1 MNSSLYPVPAE
12 ESALEPLV
20 QPFLQDEVAKD
31 ALEPNCIFAIVLLGN
46 DDDIRDVETVTKEFI
61 SNSDERIQVASELD
75 QLQVTTLDERRLDT
89 FATSLLYNL
98 LELDQTAPIPE
109 TIGRDDIADE
119 GVRKIDYYI
128 EKLNEYFATRIEQ
141 QTDEFQENLETLFPV
156 TLGDQSSTELFDL
169 FENRLTA
176 SQNARVDYL
185 LLARAASEERDRCLR
200 LFETAR
206 DRGLDSKKYLGPIS
220 GGGGGYTRII
230 EYGYDQR
237 QNDFRSEFA
246 TAIQKAE
253 EADTLNLR
261 TKLNRL
267 SPRADLAT
275 TYNQEPDLLRV
286 LSNQYDGTG
295 SDLADLLVRMVD
307 AIQIIQDEED
317 EINFEYE
324 KAKDS
329 LDETI
334 DQLDSV
340 YDRIENHSSVYPSG
354 KIQHD
359 SSVVGDLREFC
370 RVADRISQPTA
381 KFVLGYD
388 REGRSSLYSTLQ
400 ENIDDRRQELESRE
414 TDLGEHTNRLQ
425 SLADRTKTK
434 IDDIDSA
441 YATIET
447 SSVNVDLPAKDAVKD
462 TVEERCETVL
472 EDVKSEL
479 PGLDFSNEAD
489 NIRDI
494 QDEWDGMLTD
504 ARQDIDEVFQV
515 VDQLERLAGEINE
528 LETERESRRTQLQ
541 SLSEHM
547 EVNNE

>member
-1 MNSSLYPVPAE
+1 
-12 ESALEPLV
+12 
-20 QPFLQDEVAKD
+20 
-31 ALEPNCIFAIVLLGN
+31 
-46 DDDIRDVETVTKEFI
+46 
-61 SNSDERIQVASELD
+61 
-75 QLQVTTLDERRLDT
+75 LDT

-109 TIGRDDIADE
+109 TISRDDIADE

-141 QTDEFQENLETLFPV
+141 QTDEFQENLKTLFPV
-156 TLGDQSSTELFDL
+156 TLGDQSSTELFDM

-200 LFETAR
+200 FFETAR

-237 QNDFRSEFA
+237 QNDFRSEFT

-267 SPRADLAT
+267 SPRADLET
-275 TYNQEPDLLRV
+275 IYMQEPGLLRV

-307 AIQIIQDEED
+307 AIQVIQDEED
-317 EINFEYE
+317 KINVEY
-324 KAKDS
+324 KQAKES

-334 DQLDSV
+334 DQLNSV
-340 YDRIENHSSVYPSG
+340 YDRIEDHSSEYPSG

-441 YATIET
+441 YVTIEA
-447 SSVNVDLPAKDAVKD
+447 SSVNVDLPPKDDVKD
-462 TVEERCETVL
+462 TVEEKCETVL

-479 PGLDFSNEAD
+479 PGLDFSNGAD

-494 QDEWDGMLTD
+494 QDEWDEMLTD

-515 VDQLERLAGEINE
+515 VDQLERLAGEIDE
-528 LETERESRRTQLQ
+528 LETERESRRTQLR

-547 EVNNE
+547 EVNDE

>member
-12 ESALEPLV
+12 ESGLEPLV

-46 DDDIRDVETVTKEFI
+46 DDDIRDVETATQEFI
-61 SNSDERIQVASELD
+61 SSSDERIQVAAELD

-109 TIGRDDIADE
+109 TISRDDIADE

-141 QTDEFQENLETLFPV
+141 QTDEFQENLKTLFPV

-200 LFETAR
+200 FFETAR

-237 QNDFRSEFA
+237 QNDFRSEFT

-275 TYNQEPDLLRV
+275 TYMQEPGLLRV

-307 AIQIIQDEED
+307 AIQVIQDEKD
-317 EINFEYE
+317 KITVEYE
-324 KAKDS
+324 QAKES

-334 DQLDSV
+334 DQLNSV
-340 YDRIENHSSVYPSG
+340 YDRIEDHSSEYPSG

-370 RVADRISQPTA
+370 RVTDRISQPTA

-400 ENIDDRRQELESRE
+400 ENIDNRRQELESRE

-425 SLADRTKTK
+425 SLADRTQTK
-434 IDDIDSA
+434 INDIDSA
-441 YATIET
+441 YMTIET
-447 SSVNVDLPAKDAVKD
+447 SSVNVDLPPKDDVKD

-472 EDVKSEL
+472 ENVKSEL

-494 QDEWDGMLTD
+494 QDEWDEMLTD

-515 VDQLERLAGEINE
+515 VDQLERLAGEIDE

-547 EVNNE
+547 EVNDE

>member
-46 DDDIRDVETVTKEFI
+46 DDDIRDVETATQEFI
-61 SNSDERIQVASELD
+61 SNSDERIQVAAELD

-109 TIGRDDIADE
+109 TISRDDIADE

-141 QTDEFQENLETLFPV
+141 QTDEFQENLKTLFPV
-156 TLGDQSSTELFDL
+156 TLGDQSSTELFDM

-200 LFETAR
+200 FFETAR

-237 QNDFRSEFA
+237 QNDFRSEFT

-267 SPRADLAT
+267 SPRADLET
-275 TYNQEPDLLRV
+275 IYMQEPGLLRV

-307 AIQIIQDEED
+307 AIQVIQDEED
-317 EINFEYE
+317 KINVEY
-324 KAKDS
+324 KQAKES

-334 DQLDSV
+334 DQLNSV
-340 YDRIENHSSVYPSG
+340 YDRIEDHSSEYPSG

-441 YATIET
+441 YVAIEA
-447 SSVNVDLPAKDAVKD
+447 SSVNVDLPPKDDVKD

-494 QDEWDGMLTD
+494 QDEWDEMLTD

-515 VDQLERLAGEINE
+515 VDQLERLAGEIDE
-528 LETERESRRTQLQ
+528 LETERESRRTQLR

-547 EVNNE
+547 EVNDE

>member
-1 MNSSLYPVPAE
+1 MNTSLYPVPAE

-31 ALEPNCIFAIVLLGN
+31 ALEPNCIFTIVLLGN
-46 DDDIRDVETVTKEFI
+46 DDDIRDVETATREFI
-61 SNSDERIQVASELD
+61 SNSDERIQVAAELD

-109 TIGRDDIADE
+109 TISRDDIADE

-141 QTDEFQENLETLFPV
+141 QTDEFQENLKTLFPV
-156 TLGDQSSTELFDL
+156 TLGDQSSTELFDM

-185 LLARAASEERDRCLR
+185 LLARGASEERDRCLR
-200 LFETAR
+200 FFETAR
-206 DRGLDSKKYLGPIS
+206 DRGIDSKKYLGPIS
-220 GGGGGYTRII
+220 GGGGYTRII

-237 QNDFRSEFA
+237 QNDFRSEFT

-275 TYNQEPDLLRV
+275 TYMQEPGLLRV

-295 SDLADLLVRMVD
+295 SNLADLLVRMVD
-307 AIQIIQDEED
+307 AIQVIQAEENK
-317 EINFEYE
+317 INIEYE
-324 KAKDS
+324 KAKES

-334 DQLDSV
+334 DQLDLV
-340 YDRIENHSSVYPSG
+340 YDRIEDHSSVYPSG
-354 KIQHD
+354 KVQHD

-370 RVADRISQPTA
+370 RVADRVSQPTA

-434 IDDIDSA
+434 IDDINSA
-441 YATIET
+441 YATIEA
-447 SSVNVDLPAKDAVKD
+447 SSVNVDLPSKNAVKE
-462 TVEERCETVL
+462 TVDERCETVL
-472 EDVKSEL
+472 KDVKSEL

-489 NIRDI
+489 NIREI
-494 QDEWDGMLTD
+494 QDEWDEMLTD

-515 VDQLERLAGEINE
+515 VDRLERLANEIDE
-528 LETERESRRTQLQ
+528 LESERESRRTQLQ

-547 EVNNE
+547 EVNDE

>member
-12 ESALEPLV
+12 ESGLEPLV

-46 DDDIRDVETVTKEFI
+46 DDDIRDVETATQEFI
-61 SNSDERIQVASELD
+61 SSSDERIQVAAELD

-109 TIGRDDIADE
+109 TISRDDIADE

-141 QTDEFQENLETLFPV
+141 QTDEFQENLKTLFPV

-200 LFETAR
+200 FFETAR

-237 QNDFRSEFA
+237 QNDFRSEFT

-275 TYNQEPDLLRV
+275 TYMQEPGLLRV

-307 AIQIIQDEED
+307 AIQVIQDEKD
-317 EINFEYE
+317 KITVEYE
-324 KAKDS
+324 QAKES

-334 DQLDSV
+334 DQLNSV
-340 YDRIENHSSVYPSG
+340 YDRIEDHSSEYPSG

-400 ENIDDRRQELESRE
+400 ENIDNRRQELESRE

-425 SLADRTKTK
+425 SLADRTQTK
-434 IDDIDSA
+434 INDIDSA
-441 YATIET
+441 YMTIET
-447 SSVNVDLPAKDAVKD
+447 SSVNVDLPPKDDVKD

-472 EDVKSEL
+472 ENVKSEL

-494 QDEWDGMLTD
+494 QDEWDEMLTD

-515 VDQLERLAGEINE
+515 VDQLERLAGEIDE

-547 EVNNE
+547 EVNDE

>member
-12 ESALEPLV
+12 KSALEPLI

-31 ALEPNCIFAIVLLGN
+31 ALEPNCTFAIVLLGN
-46 DDDIRDVETVTKEFI
+46 DDDIRDVETATKEFI
-61 SNSDERIQVASELD
+61 SNSDERIQVAAELD

-109 TIGRDDIADE
+109 TISRDDIADE

-141 QTDEFQENLETLFPV
+141 QTDKFQENLKTLFPV
-156 TLGDQSSTELFDL
+156 TLGDQSSTELFDM

-185 LLARAASEERDRCLR
+185 LLARAASEERDKCLR
-200 LFETAR
+200 FFETAR
-206 DRGLDSKKYLGPIS
+206 DRGLDSKKYLGPVS
-220 GGGGGYTRII
+220 GSGGGYTRII
-230 EYGYDQR
+230 EYGYDKR
-237 QNDFRSEFA
+237 QNDFRSEFT

-253 EADTLNLR
+253 EADTLSLR

-275 TYNQEPDLLRV
+275 TYMQEPDLLRV
-286 LSNQYDGTG
+286 LSSQYDGTG
-295 SDLADLLVRMVD
+295 SDLADLLIRMVD
-307 AIQIIQDEED
+307 AIQVIQDNED
-317 EINFEYE
+317 KINVEYE
-324 KAKDS
+324 QTKES

-340 YDRIENHSSVYPSG
+340 YDRIEDHSSVYPSG

-359 SSVVGDLREFC
+359 SSVVGDLREFY
-370 RVADRISQPTA
+370 RVADRISSPTA

-388 REGRSSLYSTLQ
+388 RDGRSSLYSTLE
-400 ENIDDRRQELESRE
+400 ENIDNRRQELESRE

-425 SLADRTKTK
+425 SLAKRTETK
-434 IDDIDSA
+434 IDDVDSA
-441 YATIET
+441 YATIEA
-447 SSVNVDLPAKDAVKD
+447 SSVDVDLPPKDAVKD
-462 TVEERCETVL
+462 AVEERCETVL

-489 NIRDI
+489 SIRNI
-494 QDEWDGMLTD
+494 QDEWDEMLTD
-504 ARQDIDEVFQV
+504 SRQDIDEVFQV
-515 VDQLERLAGEINE
+515 VDQLERLAGEIDK
-528 LETERESRRTQLQ
+528 LEKERDSRRAQLQ

-547 EVNNE
+547 EANNE